1 MPMKKGS
8 LVNNSYIFKP
18 ILTLS
23 TLLNSALCPLI
34 KCKSVEGSDKASRVY
49 SR

>member
-8 LVNNSYIFKP
+8 LFNNSYIFKTIL
-18 ILTLS
+18 ILTKKACCGACL
-23 TLLNSALCPLI
+23 PF
-34 KCKSVEGSDKASRVY
+34 KFKSLEGSDKALRVY